1 MIALVRV
8 YRGILPEFA
17 LRGLAHAR
25 AVKSSRRCFASLAPS
40 LRIDGPR
47 MRQTSHGKSVEYA
60 FAGPVAL

>member
-47 MRQTSHGKSVEYA
+47 MRHTSHGNAVKRA
-60 FAGPVAL
+60 CAGSVAL